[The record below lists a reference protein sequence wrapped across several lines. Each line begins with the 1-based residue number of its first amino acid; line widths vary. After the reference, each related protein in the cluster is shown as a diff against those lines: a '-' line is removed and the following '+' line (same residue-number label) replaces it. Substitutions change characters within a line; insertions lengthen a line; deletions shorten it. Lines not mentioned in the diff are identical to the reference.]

1 MAGHSFLPRG
11 DWDPCSSSRKM
22 RESRNYPDDRLV
34 CSSSQAA
41 APSSSLLPASS
52 SSPPRP
58 LSVPSSVPASSSSAF
73 SSSLAARQAQAML
86 LRELVEP
93 AWKLLPES
101 PYLNPSSKVH
111 PSTPPP
117 NPKESS
123 QNPSC
128 TVLHP
133 SIPPP
138 LPPLQESRHLRA
150 TIIQAVSRFVISS
163 SRVKPS
169 QLPLLVAAFFISPTP
184 AVPNPCHAQ
193 SSLSSPSVPATA
205 SSPAASPAVAVAS
218 ATVAAPPSLS
228 SAPCPTPADALIALL
243 LAEQATSSR
252 SGGGCTEVECSAAGC
267 AADAECGLQH
277 CLVPLLLHIAS
288 RLVTATASPPHP
300 HSPTPPNT
308 NAHAHRY
315 QPTTLQPQHLSS
327 TRSTTQVHPLFAT
340 QTHLGCAF
348 DTCRHAL
355 ARLAAE
361 LGPLQCCQQL
371 LLHAGIVDAQAHA
384 DSRVIGAAAAAAAP
398 PPASCFSAVCTP
410 ASDFAATD
418 ATAAA
423 APGTRDTAPSSA
435 QSGAAAASAVT
446 SSNNSAV
453 SSLCL
458 LLLQCLQ
465 RTAAA
470 IQASPPSQSE
480 KAAAA
485 AAAAEAGELAAARE
499 GTAAVGGEGGAAEA
513 EGMAAETEEGRA
525 TTTEGKVAG
534 EKGSN
539 KGGAPGYMS
548 TREACALLSS
558 LSSSLPETDVA
569 LLSTCLPVLLL
580 LPLHQSIPASLNPNE
595 HSNVPL
601 NERLNAPGFTPQRHR
616 QQKQQQKEQQQRVE
630 QEKQRV
636 QNPAAPSL
644 LRPRAPLLT
653 SPQPTEAVPLTME
666 AAASLPSQPR
676 LLPAQRSLPP
686 VVPSVRQ
693 LERANRSRGKG
704 KVQPGRADWDAFTV
718 PDGVADRLSVP
729 EKGPPSSSARGARK
743 VLEAPQDA
751 FTVPDGVAERISERV
766 PPSSSAHAARKSSE
780 APQDAF
786 AVPDGVADRVSVSKP
801 EGVPPSSSAGARKS
815 FEPPQGAFTVPDGL
829 PVGIS
834 EGVPPPSSALM
845 ARKRRKL
852 AADASQVPSVSCAV
866 PSGGFQVPSG
876 GFQVPSG
883 GFQVPSGGFQVPS
896 GALEAHFAS
905 SAPQVRSDTS
915 GAFQVPT
922 GGFQVPSGGGRR
934 RMKPDLKQT
943 QVLSVDADVAVL
955 DVSKHENFRTRR
967 LAKRG
972 MEAAAAPPPPPP
984 PTRRAAAASG
994 SVTATTTTATVGMTP
1009 KREALRRNTVVS
1021 PPSATPQEVL
1031 RPAFLHSHS
1040 HSLSHSQTISTC
1052 FPSQSCHSPSLIHLS
1067 PLLSSCSALLSS
1079 LHTCV
1084 SSLIPLHRIP
1094 PHGFP
1099 LPWPFEPP
1107 LSPESSGKLLRDK
1120 SQFDQLVMLLGAI
1133 FSAAFAAAAC
1143 DYNGGGGGCGA
1154 AAAAAAATATTSG
1167 DAGGDGAADAATAD
1181 AAAADEFKT
1190 STNACLSSFPHQL
1203 LSFTRRYSHALSLL
1217 FAASLARCSSSSLH
1231 PLPPIHLTAPETNF
1245 GAPQNS
1251 ILAQICAKGKPCMW
1265 TRGGGGL
1272 QEESFTDGKDLK
1284 DGKKGAVP
1292 FPAWEEVLMYG
1303 NRGMPLSW
1311 MLQPLEHMFLLSS
1324 SSKMSCGADGEDRG
1338 GLDRRRGGGSSSG
1351 GGEDGNS
1358 NGGSDNSG
1366 SELLSQEGKR
1376 SWVQWCLPPPR
1387 DDYRDKEFIQAFI
1400 QILSADPTALRTRDN
1415 PSLSL
1420 IPFPFPFRFLLTI
1433 SSPQIERGP
1442 LALQQAFIQILSA
1455 DPTALR
1461 TGGLDVRF
1469 TGEGGAAGPG
1479 VLREFFAFVRAHLF
1493 DPNLGLFS
1501 PVPHDPSRFSLSL
1514 ASRANPAEAKEY
1526 LRFAGRILALA
1537 LAHQVP
1543 LGVKLSRS
1551 LFALLAAR
1559 TPSLADAADDDPQLV
1574 ASCRSLLAMA
1584 KEEREEAAQG
1594 GGREE
1599 GGVESLCL
1607 TFVAS
1612 VEDPM
1617 GGAPIEAELV
1627 PGGSERVVR
1636 ADDVSEF
1643 VQRLVQFRVCGV
1655 VEEEGEALRRGME
1668 DILGSGGGRDVVL
1681 EEGDVVEGR
1690 EGTDGKG
1697 GMDGSVRGQGGLEG
1711 GFGRGDMEGGDG
1723 LQTAIQKSDDCCIDS
1738 VEGVSL
1744 AAMLAPLS
1752 CDDLNFLLH
1761 GEDRHVA
1768 VSDWQAHTVYH
1779 GYSPEDPQVLWFW
1792 EVVESLSGEQRKSLL
1807 FFATAVSN
1815 LPVNGFRGLAMGF
1828 HLHRAVVDLSRLP
1841 TAHTCFHQF
1850 LLPPYESIETMRT
1863 RLLTLNGILDS
1874 SLSPYYGIRPHH
1886 TTFAITMAAAA
1897 AGSFVFSPAL
1907 RLAFVLLLVSGA
1919 LRPAESEWIGESGGP
1934 RKSVALTRPAHAQ
1947 LLLRRQQQQQQRPAT
1962 TVVRGGPSG
1971 DAIVSAVGFPLVRSA
1986 ASDGFSASDG
1996 LSASDGFSASDGAFH
2011 GATTTT
2017 AATPAD
2023 NVTINWGVG
2032 SGTEILEAFVQA
2044 LSSDSGSQGGA
2055 GDASV
2060 KGWWAITAAYYQS
2073 GADRKKNISSKVR
2086 LAGTVIDNY
2095 SRGKNPSDS
2104 DVHA

>member
-1 MAGHSFLPRG
+1 
-11 DWDPCSSSRKM
+11 M
-22 RESRNYPDDRLV
+22 RESRNYPDDRL
-34 CSSSQAA
+34 
-41 APSSSLLPASS
+41 
-52 SSPPRP
+52 
-58 LSVPSSVPASSSSAF
+58 
-73 SSSLAARQAQAML
+73 
-86 LRELVEP
+86 
-93 AWKLLPES
+93 
-101 PYLNPSSKVH
+101 
-111 PSTPPP
+111 
-117 NPKESS
+117 
-123 QNPSC
+123 
-128 TVLHP
+128 
-133 SIPPP
+133 
-138 LPPLQESRHLRA
+138 ESRHLRA

-205 SSPAASPAVAVAS
+205 SSPAASPAAAVAS
-218 ATVAAPPSLS
+218 ATVAAPPLS

-267 AADAECGLQH
+267 AADAECGVECIRVLTRPPASTKEAKLQH

-288 RLVTATASPPHP
+288 RLVTATASPSHL

-308 NAHAHRY
+308 NAHAHHY
-315 QPTTLQPQHLSS
+315 HPTTLQPQHLSS
-327 TRSTTQVHPLFAT
+327 TRT
-340 QTHLGCAF
+340 
-348 DTCRHAL
+348 
-355 ARLAAE
+355 
-361 LGPLQCCQQL
+361 
-371 LLHAGIVDAQAHA
+371 
-384 DSRVIGAAAAAAAP
+384 
-398 PPASCFSAVCTP
+398 
-410 ASDFAATD
+410 
-418 ATAAA
+418 
-423 APGTRDTAPSSA
+423 
-435 QSGAAAASAVT
+435 
-446 SSNNSAV
+446 
-453 SSLCL
+453 
-458 LLLQCLQ
+458 
-465 RTAAA
+465 AA

-499 GTAAVGGEGGAAEA
+499 GTAAVGGEGGAAKA
-513 EGMAAETEEGRA
+513 EGMAAATEEGRA

-558 LSSSLPETDVA
+558 LSSSLLETDVA
-569 LLSTCLPVLLL
+569 LLSACLPVLLL
-580 LPLHQSIPASLNPNE
+580 LPLHQSIPTSLNPNE
-595 HSNVPL
+595 RSNVPL

-666 AAASLPSQPR
+666 AAVSLPSQPR

-718 PDGVADRLSVP
+718 PDGVADRLPVP

-896 GALEAHFAS
+896 GGFQVPSGALEAHFAS

-915 GAFQVPT
+915 GAF
-922 GGFQVPSGGGRR
+922 
-934 RMKPDLKQT
+934 
-943 QVLSVDADVAVL
+943 
-955 DVSKHENFRTRR
+955 
-967 LAKRG
+967 
-972 MEAAAAPPPPPP
+972 
-984 PTRRAAAASG
+984 
-994 SVTATTTTATVGMTP
+994 
-1009 KREALRRNTVVS
+1009 
-1021 PPSATPQEVL
+1021 
-1031 RPAFLHSHS
+1031 
-1040 HSLSHSQTISTC
+1040 
-1052 FPSQSCHSPSLIHLS
+1052 
-1067 PLLSSCSALLSS
+1067 
-1079 LHTCV
+1079 
-1084 SSLIPLHRIP
+1084 
-1094 PHGFP
+1094 
-1099 LPWPFEPP
+1099 
-1107 LSPESSGKLLRDK
+1107 
-1120 SQFDQLVMLLGAI
+1120 
-1133 FSAAFAAAAC
+1133 
-1143 DYNGGGGGCGA
+1143 
-1154 AAAAAAATATTSG
+1154 
-1167 DAGGDGAADAATAD
+1167 
-1181 AAAADEFKT
+1181 
-1190 STNACLSSFPHQL
+1190 
-1203 LSFTRRYSHALSLL
+1203 
-1217 FAASLARCSSSSLH
+1217 
-1231 PLPPIHLTAPETNF
+1231 
-1245 GAPQNS
+1245 
-1251 ILAQICAKGKPCMW
+1251 
-1265 TRGGGGL
+1265 
-1272 QEESFTDGKDLK
+1272 
-1284 DGKKGAVP
+1284 
-1292 FPAWEEVLMYG
+1292 
-1303 NRGMPLSW
+1303 
-1311 MLQPLEHMFLLSS
+1311 QPLEHMFLLSS

-1387 DDYRDKEFIQAFI
+1387 DDYRDKEFIQVG
-1400 QILSADPTALRTRDN
+1400 ALCVCVHACR
-1415 PSLSL
+1415 
-1420 IPFPFPFRFLLTI
+1420 
-1433 SSPQIERGP
+1433 QIERGP

-1501 PVPHDPSRFSLSL
+1501 PIPHDPSRFSLSL

-1584 KEEREEAAQG
+1584 KQEREEAAQG

-1863 RLLTLNGILDS
+1863 RLLTLNRILDS
-1874 SLSPYYGIRPHH
+1874 SLSPYYGIRLHH
-1886 TTFAITMAAAA
+1886 TTFAITMAAA

-1907 RLAFVLLLVSGA
+1907 RLAFVLLLVSSA

-1947 LLLRRQQQQQQRPAT
+1947 LLLRRQQQQQQQQRQRPAT
-1962 TVVRGGPSG
+1962 TVVRGGPGG

-2023 NVTINWGVG
+2023 NVTINWGAG
-2032 SGTEILEAFVQA
+2032 SGKEAFVQA

-2073 GADRKKNISSKVR
+2073 GADGKKNISSKVR

-2104 DVHA
+2104 DVHAIVKSPVGPGKPFALDPHGIYVLFTSADVILGVSASIPAAGTPKTRSTPSLCASPFVGHHGQCPNSCGVRGMSPNGNPAIDATITTLAHEITETATSPEVGTGWFVDEGGENGDKCSWNFGSTKTGSLQNGQSYEYSLVGLNGRRFLVQQNWDRVLNKCVLQNALPSQDGSGGGTPSPSPPPSPSPRPPSPSPPLPSPSPRPPSPSPPPPPPSPSPPPPAGGSVKMNCDCNCASASNPMSCQCTCTKTG